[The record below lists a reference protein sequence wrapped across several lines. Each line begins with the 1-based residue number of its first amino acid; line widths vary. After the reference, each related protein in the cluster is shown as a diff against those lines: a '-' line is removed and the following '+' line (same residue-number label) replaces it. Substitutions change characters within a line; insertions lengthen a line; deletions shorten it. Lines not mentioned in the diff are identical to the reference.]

1 MAENLQKKTFSGV
14 IWGFMEKFSV
24 QFFAFVQQVILARLL
39 SPSDFGL
46 IAMAGVFN
54 AICYTLVDSGFASAL
69 IRKKNRPD
77 LDFSTVFVVNV
88 CMSLLVGAILC
99 ACSGFIADFYHQPI
113 LVKIV
118 CINGVLIVLGSF
130 TAVQGVR
137 LSATMQFKLHSK
149 INIINSFGGGI
160 VSIVFAILGFG
171 VWSLVYPGFFTFA
184 LGGYLYWHYQ
194 HWFPGI
200 QFSKKSFRD
209 MFSYGSKMLASGLLN
224 TLYNNM
230 YPLIIG
236 KKYTSSDLGYFSKG
250 QTFTTLPSITMTNVL
265 AGVSFPVLSQ
275 IQDDDERLAHSYR
288 RLLRLSAFV
297 LFPVL
302 IGMAALAKP
311 LIIVL
316 ITAKWLPSVI
326 YLQILAFALM
336 WYPIH
341 AINLSLLQVKG
352 RSDLFLRL
360 EIIKKILGV
369 SILIFT
375 MQISILGMCLGIVV
389 SSLISLYINTY
400 YTSKLIHVTF
410 SEQMKDLTP
419 SLVYSVSMGG
429 VVYFVIGLFSNAWMQ
444 LTVGIILGAC
454 YYYLIPKITKS
465 QDLTYLK
472 EIIDKNILSKTR
484 KIETMD

>member
-1 MAENLQKKTFSGV
+1 MAESLQKKTFSGV

-24 QFFAFVQQVILARLL
+24 QLFAFVQQVILARLL

-54 AICYTLVDSGFASAL
+54 AVCYTLVDSGFASAL
-69 IRKKNRPD
+69 IRKKDRTD
-77 LDFSTVFVVNV
+77 LDFSTVFDINV
-88 CMSLLVGAILC
+88 CMSFLVAAILC
-99 ACSGFIADFYHQPI
+99 ACSGLIADFYHEPI

-118 CINGVLIVLGSF
+118 CLNGVLIFLGSF

-137 LSATMQFKLHSK
+137 LSATMQFKLRSK
-149 INIINSFGGGI
+149 INVINSFGGGI
-160 VSIVFAILGFG
+160 ISILFAFLGFG
-171 VWSLVYPGFFTFA
+171 VWSLIYPGFFTFF
-184 LGGYLYWHYQ
+184 LGLYLYWHYQ

-200 QFSKKSFRD
+200 KFSKKSFKE
-209 MFSYGSKMLASGLLN
+209 MFGYGSKMLASGLLN
-224 TLYNNM
+224 TVYNNM

-236 KKYTSSDLGYFSKG
+236 KKYSSSDLGYYSKG
-250 QTFTTLPSITMTNVL
+250 QTFTTLPALTMTNVL

-297 LFPVL
+297 LFPIL
-302 IGMAALAKP
+302 IGMAAVAKP

-369 SILIFT
+369 SILIVT
-375 MQISILGMCLGIVV
+375 MQISILGMCVGIVV
-389 SSLISLYINTY
+389 SSLLSLYINTY
-400 YTSKLIHVTF
+400 YTSKLIHV
-410 SEQMKDLTP
+410 SLWKQLKDLSP
-419 SLVYSVSMGG
+419 SLAYSLSMGLI
-429 VVYFVIGLFSNAWMQ
+429 VYFIIGFIPNVWVQ
-444 LTVGIILGAC
+444 LTVGVILGAG
-454 YYYLIPKITKS
+454 YYYGMAKLTKS
-465 QDLTYLK
+465 QDLAYLK
-472 EIIDKNILSKTR
+472 EIITTNILN
-484 KIETMD
+484 KIRNA